1 MVEVPVAVM
10 NGTAAAMRSSRLR
23 GRLRMEE
30 VILPMNS
37 TFSRARGAPW
47 GAHEDSLASSVLRA
61 SFAVNECL
69 CFGRR
74 SRRARR
80 AR

>member
-30 VILPMNS
+30 VIS
-37 TFSRARGAPW
+37 TDELNF
-47 GAHEDSLASSVLRA
+47 LAS
-61 SFAVNECL
+61 
-69 CFGRR
+69 
-74 SRRARR
+74 ARR
-80 AR
+80 ALGGTRRFFGELGPSSLFCC